1 MLDKFKEYL
10 ELDKKSINT
19 VKGYVGNIK
28 QYMKWYKKNYSKD
41 FTQLY
46 KSNVNDYID
55 YLKGTGLKAQTIN
68 NKVSSLISFND
79 FLIDA
84 GVQDSI
90 EVSKRDLIKIQGN
103 IASLTTINRDQV
115 EAFRQR
121 VLQGTDKDRNKDKN
135 IRDYAIVT
143 ILAYAGLRISE
154 CLNLEVKDI
163 DLDNR
168 IITIN
173 QSKGNKYREV
183 IITNKVYNSLV
194 KYMRQIQEDQV
205 YLFVSNRGN
214 KLDRTV
220 INRLFNQYSKD
231 ITPHS
236 LRHYYCTI
244 ALDKLDIH
252 EVANQAGH
260 SNINTTLRY
269 TNPTMQEMKNKI
281 ADL

>member
-10 ELDKKSINT
+10 ELDKKSVNT
-19 VKGYVGNIK
+19 VKGYLGNMK

-68 NKVSSLISFND
+68 NKVSSFISFND

-173 QSKGNKYREV
+173 RGKGNKDRDV
-183 IITNKVYNSLV
+183 IITNKESV
-194 KYMRQIQEDQV
+194 R
-205 YLFVSNRGN
+205 
-214 KLDRTV
+214 
-220 INRLFNQYSKD
+220 KD
-231 ITPHS
+231 
-236 LRHYYCTI
+236 
-244 ALDKLDIH
+244 
-252 EVANQAGH
+252 E
-260 SNINTTLRY
+260 
-269 TNPTMQEMKNKI
+269 
-281 ADL
+281 